1 MKDVIRGHIG
11 FDGLLLSDD
20 LSMQALGGSLGE
32 RAARALAAGCDI
44 ALHCNG
50 RMDEMTEIVAQTGP
64 MTEAAG
70 RRFDAG
76 RGFLAR
82 HRDPA
87 GKAGLADAAPAAR
100 GAPAG
105 MGIRPGQIH
114 VAVCAPT
121 GLNRDCMNEPASPPA
136 SDANAVDSFAAAGP
150 DVIAPGEGEL
160 IVNLE
165 GFEGPLDLLL
175 TLARD
180 QKVDLRRI
188 SMVAL
193 VDQYLA
199 HVAQARRLR
208 LELAADYLVMAAWL
222 AYLKSRLLLPEP
234 PAGEEPSGQEMAD
247 ALQWQLRRLEA
258 MQEAGVRLMARPQ
271 LGKDIFARGQPEGVV
286 VVRRAMWDVK
296 LYDLLH
302 AYGEQVRPKD
312 ADTYQ
317 IEPMQFFSVEE
328 AAERLGRMLGI
339 AIDWQSLEA
348 FLPAGLTDPK
358 RRRSAL
364 ASTFVAGLQLAKDGQ
379 VELRQTE
386 RFGPIH
392 LRKRTEQR

>member
-1 MKDVIRGHIG
+1 
-11 FDGLLLSDD
+11 
-20 LSMQALGGSLGE
+20 
-32 RAARALAAGCDI
+32 
-44 ALHCNG
+44 
-50 RMDEMTEIVAQTGP
+50 MTDSTS
-64 MTEAAG
+64 
-70 RRFDAG
+70 
-76 RGFLAR
+76 
-82 HRDPA
+82 
-87 GKAGLADAAPAAR
+87 
-100 GAPAG
+100 
-105 MGIRPGQIH
+105 
-114 VAVCAPT
+114 
-121 GLNRDCMNEPASPPA
+121 SPP
-136 SDANAVDSFAAAGP
+136 SDGFTAAGP
-150 DVIAPGEGEL
+150 DIIAPGEGEL

-271 LGKDIFARGQPEGVV
+271 LGKDIFSRGQPEGVI
-286 VVRRAMWDVK
+286 VVRRAVWDVK
-296 LYDLLH
+296 LYDLLS
-302 AYGEQVRPKD
+302 AYGSQVRPKD

-328 AAERLGRMLGI
+328 AAERLARMLGI
-339 AIDWQSLEA
+339 AIDWQALEA
-348 FLPAGLTDPK
+348 FLPVGLTDPT
-358 RRRSAL
+358 RRRSAI
-364 ASTFVAGLQLAKDGQ
+364 ASTLVAGLQLAKDGQ
-379 VELRQTE
+379 IELRQTE
-386 RFGPIH
+386 RFGPIQ
-392 LRKRTEQR
+392 LRKRSDREDGNV

>member
-1 MKDVIRGHIG
+1 
-11 FDGLLLSDD
+11 
-20 LSMQALGGSLGE
+20 
-32 RAARALAAGCDI
+32 
-44 ALHCNG
+44 
-50 RMDEMTEIVAQTGP
+50 
-64 MTEAAG
+64 
-70 RRFDAG
+70 
-76 RGFLAR
+76 
-82 HRDPA
+82 
-87 GKAGLADAAPAAR
+87 
-100 GAPAG
+100 
-105 MGIRPGQIH
+105 
-114 VAVCAPT
+114 
-121 GLNRDCMNEPASPPA
+121 MNEPVSPPPA
-136 SDANAVDSFAAAGP
+136 DGFSTAGP

-271 LGKDIFARGQPEGVV
+271 LGKDVFARGNPEGVI
-286 VVRRAMWDVK
+286 VVRRAIWDVK
-296 LYDLLH
+296 LFDLLS
-302 AYGEQVRPKD
+302 AYGHQLRPKD
-312 ADTYQ
+312 ADTYR

-348 FLPAGLTDPK
+348 FLPAGLTDPT

-364 ASTFVAGLQLAKDGQ
+364 ASTFVAGLQLAKDGS
-379 VELRQTE
+379 VELRQAE
-386 RFGPIH
+386 RFGPIY

>member
-1 MKDVIRGHIG
+1 
-11 FDGLLLSDD
+11 
-20 LSMQALGGSLGE
+20 
-32 RAARALAAGCDI
+32 
-44 ALHCNG
+44 
-50 RMDEMTEIVAQTGP
+50 MT
-64 MTEAAG
+64 
-70 RRFDAG
+70 
-76 RGFLAR
+76 
-82 HRDPA
+82 
-87 GKAGLADAAPAAR
+87 
-100 GAPAG
+100 
-105 MGIRPGQIH
+105 
-114 VAVCAPT
+114 
-121 GLNRDCMNEPASPPA
+121 NSASPPPE
-136 SDANAVDSFAAAGP
+136 DAPAPADSAPAQVAAAEGAAAPDAFAAGGP

-180 QKVDLRRI
+180 QKVDLRKI

-193 VDQYLA
+193 VDQYLS
-199 HVAQARRLR
+199 HIHQARRMR

-258 MQEAGVRLMARPQ
+258 MQEAGARLMARPQ
-271 LGKDIFARGQPEGVV
+271 LGRDIFSRGQPEGIV
-286 VVRRAMWDVK
+286 VVRRAVWDVK
-296 LYDLLH
+296 LYDLLS
-302 AYGEQVRPKD
+302 AYGTQVRPKD

-348 FLPAGLTDPK
+348 FLPAGLTDPG
-358 RRRSAL
+358 RRRSAI
-364 ASTFVAGLQLAKDGQ
+364 AATFVAGLQLAKDGQ
-379 VELRQTE
+379 IELRQTE

-392 LRKRTEQR
+392 LRKRTDQQ

>member
-1 MKDVIRGHIG
+1 M
-11 FDGLLLSDD
+11 S
-20 LSMQALGGSLGE
+20 E
-32 RAARALAAGCDI
+32 
-44 ALHCNG
+44 
-50 RMDEMTEIVAQTGP
+50 T
-64 MTEAAG
+64 
-70 RRFDAG
+70 
-76 RGFLAR
+76 
-82 HRDPA
+82 
-87 GKAGLADAAPAAR
+87 AAPHPND
-100 GAPAG
+100 GF
-105 MGIRPGQIH
+105 
-114 VAVCAPT
+114 
-121 GLNRDCMNEPASPPA
+121 S
-136 SDANAVDSFAAAGP
+136 AAGP

-175 TLARD
+175 ALARD

-193 VDQYLA
+193 VDQYLSY
-199 HVAQARRLR
+199 VAQARRIR

-258 MQEAGVRLMARPQ
+258 MQEAGARLMARPQ

-286 VVRRAMWDVK
+286 VVRRTVWEVK
-296 LYDLLH
+296 FYDLLQ
-302 AYGEQVRPKD
+302 AYGHQVRPKD

-317 IEPMQFFSVEE
+317 IAPMQFFSVED
-328 AAERLGRMLGI
+328 ATERLGRMLGI
-339 AIDWQSLEA
+339 AIDWQTLEA
-348 FLPAGLTDPK
+348 FLPAGLTDPTK
-358 RRRSAL
+358 RRSAI

-379 VELRQTE
+379 IELRQTE

-392 LRKRTEQR
+392 LRKRTEPR

>member
-1 MKDVIRGHIG
+1 M
-11 FDGLLLSDD
+11 SD
-20 LSMQALGGSLGE
+20 QA
-32 RAARALAAGCDI
+32 
-44 ALHCNG
+44 
-50 RMDEMTEIVAQTGP
+50 
-64 MTEAAG
+64 
-70 RRFDAG
+70 
-76 RGFLAR
+76 
-82 HRDPA
+82 
-87 GKAGLADAAPAAR
+87 
-100 GAPAG
+100 
-105 MGIRPGQIH
+105 
-114 VAVCAPT
+114 
-121 GLNRDCMNEPASPPA
+121 ASPPA
-136 SDANAVDSFAAAGP
+136 DGSSADRFASNGP

-175 TLARD
+175 SLARD

-234 PAGEEPSGQEMAD
+234 PPGEEPSGQERAD

-258 MQEAGVRLMARPQ
+258 MQEAGARLMARPQ
-271 LGKDIFARGQPEGVV
+271 LGRDIFPRGQPEGVV
-286 VVRRAMWDVK
+286 VVRRAVWDVK

-302 AYGEQVRPKD
+302 AYGHQVRPKD

-317 IEPMQFFSVEE
+317 IAPMQFFSVEE

-339 AIDWQSLEA
+339 AIDWQTLEA
-348 FLPAGLTDPK
+348 FLPAGLTDPTK
-358 RRRSAL
+358 RRSAI

-379 VELRQTE
+379 IELRQTE

-392 LRKRTEQR
+392 LRKRTEPR

>member
-1 MKDVIRGHIG
+1 M
-11 FDGLLLSDD
+11 
-20 LSMQALGGSLGE
+20 
-32 RAARALAAGCDI
+32 
-44 ALHCNG
+44 
-50 RMDEMTEIVAQTGP
+50 
-64 MTEAAG
+64 
-70 RRFDAG
+70 
-76 RGFLAR
+76 
-82 HRDPA
+82 
-87 GKAGLADAAPAAR
+87 
-100 GAPAG
+100 
-105 MGIRPGQIH
+105 
-114 VAVCAPT
+114 
-121 GLNRDCMNEPASPPA
+121 
-136 SDANAVDSFAAAGP
+136 
-150 DVIAPGEGEL
+150 IAPGEGEL

-271 LGKDIFARGQPEGVV
+271 LGKDVFARGNPEGVI
-286 VVRRAMWDVK
+286 VVRRAIWDVK
-296 LYDLLH
+296 LYDLLQ
-302 AYGEQVRPKD
+302 AYGHQVRPKD

-317 IEPMQFFSVEE
+317 IAPMQFFSVEE

-339 AIDWQSLEA
+339 AIDWQTLEA
-348 FLPAGLTDPK
+348 FLPAGLTDPT
-358 RRRSAL
+358 RRRSAI

-379 VELRQTE
+379 IELRQTE
-386 RFGPIH
+386 RFGPIQ
-392 LRKRTEQR
+392 LRKRSEPR

>member
-1 MKDVIRGHIG
+1 MWRYAPPLDKPKLQMDQPAPPTTNPDG
-11 FDGLLLSDD
+11 FS
-20 LSMQALGGSLGE
+20 
-32 RAARALAAGCDI
+32 
-44 ALHCNG
+44 
-50 RMDEMTEIVAQTGP
+50 T
-64 MTEAAG
+64 
-70 RRFDAG
+70 
-76 RGFLAR
+76 
-82 HRDPA
+82 
-87 GKAGLADAAPAAR
+87 
-100 GAPAG
+100 
-105 MGIRPGQIH
+105 
-114 VAVCAPT
+114 
-121 GLNRDCMNEPASPPA
+121 
-136 SDANAVDSFAAAGP
+136 AGP

-175 TLARD
+175 SLARD

-234 PAGEEPSGQEMAD
+234 PAGEEPTGQEMAD

-271 LGKDIFARGQPEGVV
+271 LGKDIFSRGQPEGVV
-286 VVRRAMWDVK
+286 VVRRAVWDVK
-296 LYDLLH
+296 LYDLLA
-302 AYGEQVRPKD
+302 AYGHPLKPKG

-348 FLPAGLTDPK
+348 FLPAGLTDPT

-364 ASTFVAGLQLAKDGQ
+364 AATFVAGLQLAKDGS
-379 VELRQTE
+379 VELRQAE
-386 RFGPIH
+386 RFGPIY
-392 LRKRTEQR
+392 LRKRSEQR

>member
-1 MKDVIRGHIG
+1 
-11 FDGLLLSDD
+11 
-20 LSMQALGGSLGE
+20 
-32 RAARALAAGCDI
+32 
-44 ALHCNG
+44 
-50 RMDEMTEIVAQTGP
+50 MT
-64 MTEAAG
+64 
-70 RRFDAG
+70 
-76 RGFLAR
+76 
-82 HRDPA
+82 
-87 GKAGLADAAPAAR
+87 
-100 GAPAG
+100 
-105 MGIRPGQIH
+105 
-114 VAVCAPT
+114 
-121 GLNRDCMNEPASPPA
+121 EPASPPTEDAAVATGEATPAPA
-136 SDANAVDSFAAAGP
+136 SADTAAADHFAGGGP

-175 TLARD
+175 SLARD
-180 QKVDLRRI
+180 QKVDLRKI

-193 VDQYLA
+193 VDQYLV
-199 HVAQARRLR
+199 HIHQARRMR

-258 MQEAGVRLMARPQ
+258 MQEAGARLMARPQ
-271 LGKDIFARGQPEGVV
+271 LGRDIFSRGQPEGIV
-286 VVRRAMWDVK
+286 VVRRAVWDVK
-296 LYDLLH
+296 LYDLLS
-302 AYGEQVRPKD
+302 AYGSQVRPKD

-348 FLPAGLTDPK
+348 FLPAGLTDPG

-364 ASTFVAGLQLAKDGQ
+364 ASTFVAGLQLAKDGS

-386 RFGPIH
+386 RFGPIF

>member
-1 MKDVIRGHIG
+1 M
-11 FDGLLLSDD
+11 SDQ
-20 LSMQALGGSLGE
+20 S
-32 RAARALAAGCDI
+32 
-44 ALHCNG
+44 
-50 RMDEMTEIVAQTGP
+50 
-64 MTEAAG
+64 
-70 RRFDAG
+70 
-76 RGFLAR
+76 
-82 HRDPA
+82 
-87 GKAGLADAAPAAR
+87 
-100 GAPAG
+100 
-105 MGIRPGQIH
+105 
-114 VAVCAPT
+114 
-121 GLNRDCMNEPASPPA
+121 ASPPA
-136 SDANAVDSFAAAGP
+136 DGFSTDNFASGGP

-175 TLARD
+175 SLARD

-199 HVAQARRLR
+199 HVAQARRMR

-234 PAGEEPSGQEMAD
+234 PPGEEPSGQEMAD

-258 MQEAGVRLMARPQ
+258 MQEAGARLMARPQ
-271 LGKDIFARGQPEGVV
+271 LGRDIFPRGQPEGVV
-286 VVRRAMWDVK
+286 VVRRAVWDVK

-302 AYGEQVRPKD
+302 AYGHQVRPKD

-317 IEPMQFFSVEE
+317 IAPMQFFSVEE

-339 AIDWQSLEA
+339 AIDWQTLEA
-348 FLPAGLTDPK
+348 FLPAGLTDPT

-364 ASTFVAGLQLAKDGQ
+364 AATFVAGLQLAKDGQ
-379 VELRQTE
+379 IELRQTE

-392 LRKRTEQR
+392 LRKRTEPR

>member
-1 MKDVIRGHIG
+1 MTDISNPLPADG
-11 FDGLLLSDD
+11 FATS
-20 LSMQALGGSLGE
+20 
-32 RAARALAAGCDI
+32 
-44 ALHCNG
+44 
-50 RMDEMTEIVAQTGP
+50 
-64 MTEAAG
+64 
-70 RRFDAG
+70 
-76 RGFLAR
+76 
-82 HRDPA
+82 
-87 GKAGLADAAPAAR
+87 
-100 GAPAG
+100 
-105 MGIRPGQIH
+105 
-114 VAVCAPT
+114 
-121 GLNRDCMNEPASPPA
+121 
-136 SDANAVDSFAAAGP
+136 GP

-175 TLARD
+175 MLARD
-180 QKVDLRRI
+180 QKVDLRKI

-199 HVAQARRLR
+199 HIAQARRMR

-258 MQEAGVRLMARPQ
+258 MQEVGVRLMARPQ
-271 LGKDIFARGQPEGVV
+271 LGKDVFARGQPEGAV
-286 VVRRAMWDVK
+286 VVRRAVWDVK
-296 LYDLLH
+296 LYDLLR
-302 AYGEQVRPKD
+302 AYGDQLKPKD
-312 ADTYQ
+312 AETYR

-348 FLPAGLTDPK
+348 FLPAGLTDPL
-358 RRRSAL
+358 RRRSAV
-364 ASTFVAGLQLAKDGQ
+364 ASTFVAGLQLAKDSSI
-379 VELRQTE
+379 ELRQTE
-386 RFGPIH
+386 RFGPIY